1 MDYEILASVIDS
13 AKRIVAGK
21 GTDEDWMDI
30 GTWGAETIV
39 ALDRDFG
46 NAEMHLRDLV
56 NTMEHMTMANPLMP
70 VDSVNAVW
78 FKASQYL
85 KSLEAE

>member
-21 GTDEDWMDI
+21 GTNDDEMDI
-30 GTWGAETIV
+30 QELGAEVIV

-56 NTMEHMTMANPLMP
+56 NAMSYMIIDPQSPENSYA
-70 VDSVNAVW
+70 AW
-78 FKASQYL
+78 FKADNYL
-85 KSLEAE
+85 KSLEE